1 MCSPVR
7 CEVCG
12 KTTWIGCGLHVDAVR
27 AQVPPDQ
34 WCGGV
39 HPQPAAQAARDGS

>member
-1 MCSPVR
+1 MCQPVR

-12 KTTWIGCGLHVDAVR
+12 KTTWQGCGLHIDSVK

-34 WCGGV
+34 WCDGV
-39 HPQPAAQAARDGS
+39 HEQSGVAQSR